1 MLSALPRLAP
11 KPPDPLLGVALSA
24 SLGAA
29 LLLDAELK
37 IALATDEARSLLG
50 VEVTLGAL
58 AAKVLCAKSPER
70 PVAEALAKGRAVQA
84 VIAHPAEGIT
94 GRLLKVRAIPLLRGE
109 RRLGW
114 LVLLDAA
121 GAPGEGPVCFHG
133 MWSQSPK
140 MKEVFRIL
148 ERVAVDD
155 ASVLLRGETGTGKEL
170 AARALHVLSRRASG
184 PFQAINCAA
193 LPANLLESELFGHV
207 RGAFT
212 GAVSDT
218 KGHFQLADGGTLFL
232 DEVGEMPPELQ
243 AKLLRVL
250 ETRSV
255 LPVGGRKPIAIDVR
269 IVSAT
274 HRALRLEVEAGRFRA
289 DLMYRL
295 RVIPI
300 FLPALRERREDVGLL
315 CAKFIESMNPTAR
328 RRIERVAPTV
338 LSLLERQEWPG
349 NVRELRNV
357 LAYAYAV
364 GDGPIL
370 QPNDLPPEL
379 LDSALSGVIARDSSL
394 SDAAQSPQPRSAE
407 ARRLLDALRRT
418 GGNKKQAASLLG
430 MSRVTLWR
438 RLQELGIAGKVA
450 GTENGA

>member
-1 MLSALPRLAP
+1 LPRLAP
-11 KPPDPLLGVALSA
+11 KPPDPLLGAALSA

-37 IALATDEARSLLG
+37 IALATSEARALLG
-50 VEVTLGAL
+50 VEVTLGSL
-58 AAKVLCAKSPER
+58 AAKVLCTRSPER
-70 PVAEALAKGRAVQA
+70 PVAEALAKGQPVQA
-84 VIAHPAEGIT
+84 VIAHPADGAA
-94 GRLLKVRAIPLLRGE
+94 GRLLQVRAIPLVEGE

-114 LVLLDAA
+114 LLLLDAA
-121 GAPGEGPVCFHG
+121 AAPSQGPVCFHG
-133 MWSQSPK
+133 MWSQSPR

-148 ERVAVDD
+148 ERVAPDD

-170 AARALHVLSRRASG
+170 AARALHTLSRRAGG
-184 PFQAINCAA
+184 PFRAINCAA
-193 LPANLLESELFGHV
+193 LPANLLESELFGHM

-212 GAVSDT
+212 GAVSDV
-218 KGHFQLADGGTLFL
+218 KGHFELADGGTLFL

-255 LPVGGRKPIAIDVR
+255 LPVGGRKPITVDVR

-274 HRALRLEVEAGRFRA
+274 HRALRQEVEAGRFRA

-300 FLPALRERREDVGLL
+300 FLPALRERREDIALL

-328 RRIERVAPTV
+328 RRIERVAPSA
-338 LSLLERQEWPG
+338 LRLLERQDWPG

-370 QPNDLPPEL
+370 QPGELPGEL
-379 LDSALSGVIARDSSL
+379 IDGAFTGSGADG
-394 SDAAQSPQPRSAE
+394 DASGATPGSEPPLSAE
-407 ARRLLDALRRT
+407 AKRLLDTLRKT
-418 GGNKKQAASLLG
+418 GGNKKQAANLLG
-430 MSRVTLWR
+430 ISRVTLWR
-438 RLQELGIAGKVA
+438 RMQELGISGESASS
-450 GTENGA
+450 